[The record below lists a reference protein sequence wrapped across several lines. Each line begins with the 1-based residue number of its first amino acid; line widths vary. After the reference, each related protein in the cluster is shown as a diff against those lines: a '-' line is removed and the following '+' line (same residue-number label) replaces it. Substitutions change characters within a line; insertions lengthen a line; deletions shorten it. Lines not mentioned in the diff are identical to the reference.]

1 MPTLG
6 HHTRPRP
13 GGRPTSDAGEADTT
27 DCGRTQQRSN
37 RPTRLRGGATW
48 ERINEPH
55 AAHTA
60 PEYLRPK
67 RERAARD
74 VLRSKTN
81 QRERRLDAASNA
93 APRRS
98 THASSSGETKRSGP
112 GEETHGQSKRL
123 EGSLTRHTL
132 CMWNID
138 TPIGCKR
145 SELKTLKEVKPS

>member
-6 HHTRPRP
+6 HDTRPRP
-13 GGRPTSDAGEADTT
+13 GGRPTSDAGEANTT

-48 ERINEPH
+48 EIINEPH

-74 VLRSKTN
+74 VRRSKTN
-81 QRERRLDAASNA
+81 PRERRLEAASNA
-93 APRRS
+93 APRRGP
-98 THASSSGETKRSGP
+98 HANSSGETNRSGP
-112 GEETHGQSKRL
+112 GKETHGRSKRL

-132 CMWNID
+132 CMWKID
-138 TPIGCKR
+138 TPTGCKR
-145 SELKTLKEVKPS
+145 SELRTPNGVKPS